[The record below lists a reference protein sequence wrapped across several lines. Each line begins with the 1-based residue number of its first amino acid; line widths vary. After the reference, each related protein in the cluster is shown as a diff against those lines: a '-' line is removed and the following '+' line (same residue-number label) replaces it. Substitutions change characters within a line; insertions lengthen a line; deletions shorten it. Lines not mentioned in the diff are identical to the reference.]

1 MLLGQVIEKVTGNP
15 LETVLDQRIFKP
27 LGLKSTLLPPR
38 SMSTIPGPHPRGYRF
53 GTFQATMNMLMNR
66 GALSPEQQ
74 AAAQAGTL
82 KPDDVTDT
90 NPSFAWAAGGVIS
103 TPNEL
108 ARYVKALVDGG
119 LLNDEM
125 QKKRID
131 SLEAI
136 DPSSPSARYGYNIE
150 AKGPFIG
157 HGGDI
162 PGFNSVMY
170 HDPKRDLTIVAYTQL
185 NVTPQ
190 GTALDRYGHVR
201 FELTWPCAP

>member
-1 MLLGQVIEKVTGNP
+1 
-15 LETVLDQRIFKP
+15 
-27 LGLKSTLLPPR
+27 
-38 SMSTIPGPHPRGYRF
+38 
-53 GTFQATMNMLMNR
+53 MNMLMNR

-125 QKKRID
+125 RRSGSIAGGHRSEQPK
-131 SLEAI
+131 
-136 DPSSPSARYGYNIE
+136 ARYGYNIE

-190 GTALDRYGHVR
+190 GTQARRRADEHLSRPRAVPPNKDAVVKAIELRWRKGCRDPSGRCRRRSCQGRGRKDRR
-201 FELTWPCAP
+201 DLRPT